1 MPTGMGQR
9 KPIFWHILRTENK
22 LQQVHTG
29 LIPDLY
35 WVRLSPPIQCPDFFL
50 KIFSLKMG
58 KNFQKFALKNAR
70 MPPMSRTDPDR

>member
-35 WVRLSPPIQCPDFFL
+35 WVRLSPPVQSPDFFL

-58 KNFQKFALKNAR
+58 KDFQKICPKK
-70 MPPMSRTDPDR
+70 RTHAPNV